1 MEDEIVI
8 VSAKR
13 TPLGAFGG
21 ALSTINAPALG
32 STAIK
37 AILSETGIP
46 HNVINSVTMG
56 CVLTAGLR
64 QAPARQAAI
73 GAGLP
78 IHVPCST
85 VNKVCGSSL
94 QTTIYGCNEL
104 LATSSSCVIVGG
116 MESMSQA
123 PYLLPTARF
132 GQRLG
137 HGKTLDHMF
146 YDGLENA
153 YGNHGLMGCFADQ
166 TSAHYGFSREDIDAF
181 AIESTKRAQ
190 HAVKKGYL
198 KSFIAPVEV
207 KTRKETLLVD
217 EDEGPKNA
225 KPDKIPT
232 LRPAFGKD
240 GVTTAA
246 NSSSISDGAAALM
259 LMTASSAKEHGLTP
273 LAKIVGY
280 AAHAH
285 EPEWFTTAPV
295 GAVKRLLREIG
306 WNADDV
312 DCYEINEAFAVVTMA
327 AMQDLKLDHTK
338 VNTFG
343 GAVALG
349 HPIGATGARLLVTLL
364 NQLQHNDKHTGI
376 ATACIGGGEALAI
389 AIERLN

>member
-13 TPLGAFGG
+13 SPLGSFGG
-21 ALSTINAPALG
+21 ALSSINAPALG
-32 STAIK
+32 SAAI
-37 AILSETGIP
+37 AALLSETGIP
-46 HNVINSVTMG
+46 HELIDSVTMG

-78 IHVPCST
+78 VHIPCST

-104 LATSSSCVIVGG
+104 LATPSSCVIVGG
-116 MESMSQA
+116 MENMSQA
-123 PYLLPTARF
+123 PYLLPTGRF

-153 YGNHGLMGCFADQ
+153 YGDHGLMGCFADQ

-181 AIESTKRAQ
+181 AIESTHRAQ

-198 KSFIAPVEV
+198 KNFITPVEV
-207 KTRKETLLVD
+207 KARKETILVD

-225 KPDKIPT
+225 KPDKIPGM
-232 LRPAFGKD
+232 RPAFGKD

-259 LMTASSAKEHGLTP
+259 LMTAGAAKEHGLAP
-273 LAKIVGY
+273 LAKVVGY

-295 GAVKRLLREIG
+295 GAVKRLLKELN
-306 WNADDV
+306 WTTDDV

-327 AMQDLKLDHTK
+327 AMHDLKLDHAK

-364 NQLQHNDKHTGI
+364 NQLKQNDQRTGI